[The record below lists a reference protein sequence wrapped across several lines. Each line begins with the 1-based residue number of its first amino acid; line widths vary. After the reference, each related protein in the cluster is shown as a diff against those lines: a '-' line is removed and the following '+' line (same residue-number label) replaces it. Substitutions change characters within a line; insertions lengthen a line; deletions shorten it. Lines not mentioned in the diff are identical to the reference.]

1 MSATVPLEVQ
11 CTHRAPLRE
20 ESRRRM
26 RLVLAITAAVMV
38 AEAVGGWLAH
48 ALARLA
54 DAGHMLADVAALG
67 LSLVVT
73 TLAQR
78 PVTAECTFGLLRL
91 EILAALVNGAALIV
105 IALGVGFEAYHRLRS
120 PTEGQ
125 GTLLLIIAGGGL
137 VAHAAGTWILHRGH
151 NHPGHQR
158 GDRDERSPR
167 GSKPGRQPACARS
180 RAGLPRGHGH
190 PPRDRADGAGSNLR
204 INWPPAW

>member
-38 AEAVGGWLAH
+38 AEAVGGGLAH
-48 ALARLA
+48 SLALLA

-78 PVTAECTFGLLRL
+78 PVTAERTFGLLRL
-91 EILAALVNGAALIV
+91 EIPAAAGDGAAFV
-105 IALGVGFEAYHRLRS
+105 
-120 PTEGQ
+120 
-125 GTLLLIIAGGGL
+125 
-137 VAHAAGTWILHRGH
+137 
-151 NHPGHQR
+151 
-158 GDRDERSPR
+158 
-167 GSKPGRQPACARS
+167 
-180 RAGLPRGHGH
+180 
-190 PPRDRADGAGSNLR
+190 
-204 INWPPAW
+204 